1 LQAWNHEL
9 FLLIN
14 ASAQPGEPALIAA
27 RFLASGLVVA
37 AAALMVA
44 LWIWA
49 RRIDRAA
56 LLSVACG
63 IAVAL
68 GINQVLGMLWYEP
81 RPFMIGL
88 GHSFMSHQVENS
100 FPSDHGSVMW
110 SMAFGLLATRAS
122 RSWGWV
128 ACLAALAVSWARI
141 YLGLHFPVDML
152 ASFLIGIVGATVAR
166 FASPLLARRVMPVA
180 GRLYEG
186 ALDALHLSPVLFP
199 RRAR

>member
-110 SMAFGLLATRAS
+110 SMAFGLLA
-122 RSWGWV
+122 
-128 ACLAALAVSWARI
+128 ALAVSWARI